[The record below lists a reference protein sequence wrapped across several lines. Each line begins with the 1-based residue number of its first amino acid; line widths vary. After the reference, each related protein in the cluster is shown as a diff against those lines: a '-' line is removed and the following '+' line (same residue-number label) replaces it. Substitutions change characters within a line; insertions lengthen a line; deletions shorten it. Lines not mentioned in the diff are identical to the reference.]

1 MIESEKFYSDE
12 DSIWNSAMSVTGEVE
27 FLYPNLGFRLEK
39 NREDKTLV
47 TVFENMITLVTIG
60 LPVWLLVA
68 GAQGIL

>member
-1 MIESEKFYSDE
+1 
-12 DSIWNSAMSVTGEVE
+12 MSVTGEVE

-39 NREDKTLV
+39 NWEDKTLV